1 MTGLFIKSFFAG
13 IMLGIP
19 AGPIGAVALRR
30 MLLKDPRH
38 GFFFAMGFGMVD
50 IIYSLL
56 VGVGVYAVADFFVKY
71 DMILY
76 VGGTFFFFIM
86 GISVFFSKFELEN
99 NKGESG
105 KEFTYGS
112 SVFLAFVL
120 ALFSPATFFAFSA
133 TFAGLQLG
141 FQFDQPLRAVLTVGG
156 VFMGGCV
163 WWGLLTILAHKCRHR
178 ISQRISKH
186 INHFFGV
193 MILLLACIY
202 LFVAVMKI

>member
-1 MTGLFIKSFFAG
+1 MAELFIKSFFAG

-56 VGVGVYAVADFFVKY
+56 VGIGVYAVADFFVKY
-71 DMILY
+71 DRILY
-76 VGGTFFFFIM
+76 IAGTLFFVVM
-86 GISVFFSKFELEN
+86 GISVFFSKFELEEK
-99 NKGESG
+99 KGESG
-105 KEFTYGS
+105 KEFTYRS
-112 SVFLAFVL
+112 SVVLAFVL

-141 FQFDQPLRAVLTVGG
+141 FQFDQPLRAVVTIGG
-156 VFMGGCV
+156 VFLGGCI
-163 WWGLLTILAHKCRHR
+163 WWGIMTVLAQKYRYR
-178 ISQRISKH
+178 ISQKISRH

-193 MILLLACIY
+193 MILVLACIY
-202 LFVAVMKI
+202 LIMAFMKI

>member
-1 MTGLFIKSFFAG
+1 MAGLFIKSFFAG

-38 GFFFAMGFGMVD
+38 GFFFAIGFGMVD

-56 VGVGVYAVADFFVKY
+56 VGMGVYAVADFFVKY

-76 VGGTFFFFIM
+76 IVGTLFFFAM
-86 GISVFFSKFELEN
+86 GISVFFSKFELEE
-99 NKGESG
+99 NKGEVG
-105 KEFTYGS
+105 KEFTYKS
-112 SVFLAFVL
+112 SVALAFVL

-141 FQFDQPLRAVLTVGG
+141 FQFDQPVKATVTIGG
-156 VFMGGCV
+156 VFLGGCI
-163 WWGLLTILAHKCRHR
+163 WWGLLTMLAQRYRHR
-178 ISQRISKH
+178 LSQKVSRH
-186 INHFFGV
+186 INHFFGL

-202 LFVAVMKI
+202 MFIAFMKI